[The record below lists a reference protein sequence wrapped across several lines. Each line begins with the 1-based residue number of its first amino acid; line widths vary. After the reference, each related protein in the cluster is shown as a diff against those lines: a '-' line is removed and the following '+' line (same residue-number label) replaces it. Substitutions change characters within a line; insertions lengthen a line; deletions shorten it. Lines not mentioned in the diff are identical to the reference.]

1 MRVTK
6 RSGRV
11 EDVKFDNV
19 TNRISKLTEGL
30 SNSVDVTKVAQQVF
44 SSIYDGINT
53 HEIDT
58 LSAEICIGMITSD
71 PDYEILATRI
81 TASNIQ
87 KRAANNFHIAMRKLH
102 KAGIVTHE
110 VLEVSSKVKDDIKPE
125 RDYDFGYFGLK
136 TLEKGYLQKIDGEII
151 ETPQYMY
158 MRVAIGIHGHDTERV
173 LETYDALSKGL
184 FIHATPTLFNAGTP
198 RPQMSSCFVAG
209 TAVFTT
215 NRGPVPIEEVC
226 IGDNV
231 VTHTGSIKP
240 VLQTHKNL
248 LGDRTLFDVKIYKTP
263 GFQVTGNHRFW
274 SITKEQLHW
283 KDEPQWNSIEHLR
296 VGDWI
301 SIPKTKLNTVYE
313 ILDMYELLKDE
324 NGTEHWTYSFEF
336 DGTKMR
342 RLTHFTSEYRP
353 NGITLKGEWFER
365 YIKVDEDFA
374 WFIGSWYG
382 DGCITY
388 QRSSAKSKRT
398 PTHRGISFAQN
409 PNNTTF
415 IEKIEKI
422 GCKYL
427 GVHACIS
434 KSKKRN
440 CLSISFNNSAIGNA
454 FNILFGRWSS
464 GKFLWPNMYSWNRNM
479 VSAFIGGLVSTD
491 GCCTLR
497 GNVTVQLTNQPLI
510 KSIFHLSRSVGL
522 DTSLTVG
529 SKPYKDRKQ
538 YIGRIQFPWIP
549 EIMKWVYKHYDDNR
563 LYKSERANTTLEID
577 GKIFLRIN
585 AKTRVK
591 DNLPEFVYTLGVKD
605 DHSYTVQGVIAE
617 NCFLIANKEDSIDGI
632 YDTVKECARISKWAG
647 GIGLHIHDV
656 RANKSH
662 IRGTN
667 GTSDGIIPML
677 RVYNSTAR
685 YVNQAGRR
693 KGSIAVYLE
702 PWHADILDFL
712 EIRLNQGDEEARCR
726 DLFSAMWIPDLF
738 MKRVESG
745 GNWSLFCPDQA
756 KGLSDVYGKEFED
769 LYEKY
774 EAEGLA
780 RKVVPASEVWKAIIK
795 SQSETGTPYMLY
807 KDACNEKSNHKH
819 VGTIKSSNL
828 CVAPETKILTSKGQQ
843 IISELVDQDVE
854 VWNGDEFSNVTIRQT
869 GKNQKLLTVK
879 TSKGLELRC
888 TPYHKFWIVGHNE
901 PIEAQNLEK
910 GMKII
915 KHSLPVINHNTEN
928 MKYAYTHGLFCAD
941 GTTSSHGN
949 PKRCLFKAKNNG
961 FCMRHQKNLKD
972 YEEDDDGTCQANSY
986 SEQKFLDLYHV
997 KKKLMKFID
1006 YDYASNNDACNK
1018 IRLRLPKDIDEK
1030 YTVPTEC
1037 SLESKLEWFAGLI
1050 DGDGC
1055 VTKHQGGRG
1064 ISIQI
1069 GSIHYN
1075 FLNDV
1080 LLMLQTIG
1088 VNSRINL
1095 SRNESIKELPGGSY
1109 TCKKLWRLLIP
1120 SGGVELLK
1128 TLGLNTRRVNINT
1141 ENLPNRQALH
1151 FDKIVSVE
1159 DLGETSDT
1167 FCFNEPLKHRG
1178 IFNGILTGNCTEIL
1192 EYTDKDETAVC
1203 NLASIALPKYVDV
1216 EKKEFNHEE
1225 LHRVTKM
1232 VTRNLNKVIDKNF
1245 YPTENGERSNMRH
1258 RPIGIGVQGL
1268 ADVFIMLRMSFGS
1281 EESRKLNRDIFE
1293 TIYHASLESSCE
1305 LAEMYGTYET
1315 FKGSP
1320 FSQGILQFDM
1330 WDRDPK
1336 FSGRYDWNAM
1346 RELVKKGTRNSLLL
1360 APMPTASTSQILGNN
1375 ECFEPYTTNIYLRRT
1390 LAGEFVVVNKHL
1402 VNDLKE
1408 RGLWSKEMKDLMVKA
1423 NGSVQNI
1430 IDIPDDLKE
1439 LYKTVWE
1446 MSQKTII
1453 DMAADRGVYID
1464 QSQSMNL
1471 FVESP
1476 TLSKLSSMH
1485 MYAWKTGLKTGM
1497 YYLRSKAK
1505 ARPIQFSLEAECAMC
1520 SA

>member
-30 SNSVDVTKVAQQVF
+30 SETVDVTKIAQQVF
-44 SSIYDGINT
+44 SSIYDGIKT
-53 HEIDT
+53 PEIDT

-110 VLEVSSKVKDDIKPE
+110 VLEVSSKVKDEIKPE
-125 RDYDFGYFGLK
+125 RDFEFGYFGLK
-136 TLEKGYLQKIDGEII
+136 TLEKGYLQKIDGEVI
-151 ETPQYMY
+151 ETPQYLY
-158 MRVAIGIHGHDTERV
+158 MRVAIGIHGHDIDHV
-173 LETYDALSKGL
+173 LETYEALSKGL

-198 RPQMSSCFVAG
+198 RPQMSS
-209 TAVFTT
+209 
-215 NRGPVPIEEVC
+215 
-226 IGDNV
+226 
-231 VTHTGSIKP
+231 
-240 VLQTHKNL
+240 
-248 LGDRTLFDVKIYKTP
+248 
-263 GFQVTGNHRFW
+263 
-274 SITKEQLHW
+274 
-283 KDEPQWNSIEHLR
+283 
-296 VGDWI
+296 
-301 SIPKTKLNTVYE
+301 
-313 ILDMYELLKDE
+313 
-324 NGTEHWTYSFEF
+324 
-336 DGTKMR
+336 
-342 RLTHFTSEYRP
+342 
-353 NGITLKGEWFER
+353 
-365 YIKVDEDFA
+365 
-374 WFIGSWYG
+374 
-382 DGCITY
+382 
-388 QRSSAKSKRT
+388 
-398 PTHRGISFAQN
+398 
-409 PNNTTF
+409 
-415 IEKIEKI
+415 
-422 GCKYL
+422 
-427 GVHACIS
+427 
-434 KSKKRN
+434 
-440 CLSISFNNSAIGNA
+440 
-454 FNILFGRWSS
+454 
-464 GKFLWPNMYSWNRNM
+464 
-479 VSAFIGGLVSTD
+479 
-491 GCCTLR
+491 
-497 GNVTVQLTNQPLI
+497 
-510 KSIFHLSRSVGL
+510 
-522 DTSLTVG
+522 
-529 SKPYKDRKQ
+529 
-538 YIGRIQFPWIP
+538 
-549 EIMKWVYKHYDDNR
+549 
-563 LYKSERANTTLEID
+563 
-577 GKIFLRIN
+577 
-585 AKTRVK
+585 
-591 DNLPEFVYTLGVKD
+591 
-605 DHSYTVQGVIAE
+605 
-617 NCFLIANKEDSIDGI
+617 CFLIANKEDSIDGI

-647 GIGLHIHDV
+647 GIGLHVHDV

-738 MKRVESG
+738 MKRVESD

-774 EAEGLA
+774 ESEGIA
-780 RKVVPASEVWKAIIK
+780 TKVVPASEIWKSIIK

-819 VGTIKSSNL
+819 IGTIKSSNL
-828 CVAPETKILTSKGQQ
+828 C
-843 IISELVDQDVE
+843 
-854 VWNGDEFSNVTIRQT
+854 
-869 GKNQKLLTVK
+869 
-879 TSKGLELRC
+879 
-888 TPYHKFWIVGHNE
+888 
-901 PIEAQNLEK
+901 
-910 GMKII
+910 
-915 KHSLPVINHNTEN
+915 
-928 MKYAYTHGLFCAD
+928 
-941 GTTSSHGN
+941 
-949 PKRCLFKAKNNG
+949 
-961 FCMRHQKNLKD
+961 
-972 YEEDDDGTCQANSY
+972 
-986 SEQKFLDLYHV
+986 
-997 KKKLMKFID
+997 
-1006 YDYASNNDACNK
+1006 
-1018 IRLRLPKDIDEK
+1018 
-1030 YTVPTEC
+1030 
-1037 SLESKLEWFAGLI
+1037 
-1050 DGDGC
+1050 
-1055 VTKHQGGRG
+1055 
-1064 ISIQI
+1064 
-1069 GSIHYN
+1069 
-1075 FLNDV
+1075 
-1080 LLMLQTIG
+1080 
-1088 VNSRINL
+1088 
-1095 SRNESIKELPGGSY
+1095 
-1109 TCKKLWRLLIP
+1109 
-1120 SGGVELLK
+1120 
-1128 TLGLNTRRVNINT
+1128 
-1141 ENLPNRQALH
+1141 
-1151 FDKIVSVE
+1151 
-1159 DLGETSDT
+1159 
-1167 FCFNEPLKHRG
+1167 
-1178 IFNGILTGNCTEIL
+1178 TEIL
-1192 EYTDKDETAVC
+1192 EFTDKEETAVC

-1232 VTRNLNKVIDKNF
+1232 VTRNLNRVIDKNF
-1245 YPTENGERSNMRH
+1245 YPTENGKRSNMRH

-1268 ADVFIMLRMSFGS
+1268 ADVFIMLRMTFGS
-1281 EESRKLNRDIFE
+1281 EESRKLNIDIFE

-1305 LAEMYGTYET
+1305 LAEMYGPYST

-1320 FSQGILQFDM
+1320 FSKGILQFDM

-1346 RELVKKGTRNSLLL
+1346 RKLVKKGTINSLLL

-1476 TLSKLSSMH
+1476 TISKLSSMH

-1505 ARPIQFSLEAECAMC
+1505 SRPIQFSLEAECSMC

>member
-30 SNSVDVTKVAQQVF
+30 SETVDVTKIAQQVF
-44 SSIYDGINT
+44 SSIYDGIKT
-53 HEIDT
+53 PEIDT

-125 RDYDFGYFGLK
+125 RDFEFGYFGLK

-151 ETPQYMY
+151 ETPQYLY
-158 MRVAIGIHGHDTERV
+158 MRVAIGIHGHDIDHV

-198 RPQMSSCFVAG
+198 RPQMSSCF
-209 TAVFTT
+209 
-215 NRGPVPIEEVC
+215 
-226 IGDNV
+226 
-231 VTHTGSIKP
+231 
-240 VLQTHKNL
+240 
-248 LGDRTLFDVKIYKTP
+248 
-263 GFQVTGNHRFW
+263 
-274 SITKEQLHW
+274 
-283 KDEPQWNSIEHLR
+283 
-296 VGDWI
+296 
-301 SIPKTKLNTVYE
+301 
-313 ILDMYELLKDE
+313 
-324 NGTEHWTYSFEF
+324 
-336 DGTKMR
+336 
-342 RLTHFTSEYRP
+342 
-353 NGITLKGEWFER
+353 
-365 YIKVDEDFA
+365 
-374 WFIGSWYG
+374 
-382 DGCITY
+382 
-388 QRSSAKSKRT
+388 
-398 PTHRGISFAQN
+398 
-409 PNNTTF
+409 
-415 IEKIEKI
+415 
-422 GCKYL
+422 
-427 GVHACIS
+427 
-434 KSKKRN
+434 
-440 CLSISFNNSAIGNA
+440 
-454 FNILFGRWSS
+454 
-464 GKFLWPNMYSWNRNM
+464 
-479 VSAFIGGLVSTD
+479 
-491 GCCTLR
+491 
-497 GNVTVQLTNQPLI
+497 
-510 KSIFHLSRSVGL
+510 
-522 DTSLTVG
+522 
-529 SKPYKDRKQ
+529 
-538 YIGRIQFPWIP
+538 
-549 EIMKWVYKHYDDNR
+549 
-563 LYKSERANTTLEID
+563 
-577 GKIFLRIN
+577 
-585 AKTRVK
+585 
-591 DNLPEFVYTLGVKD
+591 
-605 DHSYTVQGVIAE
+605 
-617 NCFLIANKEDSIDGI
+617 LIANKEDSIDGI

-647 GIGLHIHDV
+647 GIGLHVHDV

-677 RVYNSTAR
+677 RVYNTTAR

-712 EIRLNQGDEEARCR
+712 EIRLNQGDEDARCR

-738 MKRVESG
+738 MKRVESD
-745 GNWSLFCPDQA
+745 GNWSLFCPDTA
-756 KGLSDVYGKEFED
+756 RGLSDVYGKEFED

-774 EAEGLA
+774 EADGLA
-780 RKVVPASEVWKAIIK
+780 TKVVPASEIWKAIIK

-819 VGTIKSSNL
+819 IGTIKSSNL
-828 CVAPETKILTSKGQQ
+828 
-843 IISELVDQDVE
+843 
-854 VWNGDEFSNVTIRQT
+854 
-869 GKNQKLLTVK
+869 
-879 TSKGLELRC
+879 
-888 TPYHKFWIVGHNE
+888 
-901 PIEAQNLEK
+901 
-910 GMKII
+910 
-915 KHSLPVINHNTEN
+915 
-928 MKYAYTHGLFCAD
+928 
-941 GTTSSHGN
+941 
-949 PKRCLFKAKNNG
+949 
-961 FCMRHQKNLKD
+961 
-972 YEEDDDGTCQANSY
+972 
-986 SEQKFLDLYHV
+986 
-997 KKKLMKFID
+997 
-1006 YDYASNNDACNK
+1006 
-1018 IRLRLPKDIDEK
+1018 
-1030 YTVPTEC
+1030 
-1037 SLESKLEWFAGLI
+1037 
-1050 DGDGC
+1050 
-1055 VTKHQGGRG
+1055 
-1064 ISIQI
+1064 
-1069 GSIHYN
+1069 
-1075 FLNDV
+1075 
-1080 LLMLQTIG
+1080 
-1088 VNSRINL
+1088 
-1095 SRNESIKELPGGSY
+1095 
-1109 TCKKLWRLLIP
+1109 
-1120 SGGVELLK
+1120 
-1128 TLGLNTRRVNINT
+1128 
-1141 ENLPNRQALH
+1141 
-1151 FDKIVSVE
+1151 
-1159 DLGETSDT
+1159 
-1167 FCFNEPLKHRG
+1167 
-1178 IFNGILTGNCTEIL
+1178 CTEIL

-1232 VTRNLNKVIDKNF
+1232 ITRNLNKVIDKNF
-1245 YPTENGERSNMRH
+1245 YPTENGKRSNMRH

-1268 ADVFIMLRMSFGS
+1268 ADVFIMLRMTFGS
-1281 EESRKLNRDIFE
+1281 EESRKLNIDIFE

-1305 LAEMYGTYET
+1305 LAEMYGPYES

-1320 FSQGILQFDM
+1320 FSKGILQFDM

-1346 RELVKKGTRNSLLL
+1346 RELVKKGTMNSLLL

-1453 DMAADRGVYID
+1453 DMAADRAVYID

-1476 TLSKLSSMH
+1476 TISKLSSMH

-1505 ARPIQFSLEAECAMC
+1505 SRPIQFSLEAECSMC

>member
-30 SNSVDVTKVAQQVF
+30 SETVDVTKIAQQVF
-44 SSIYDGINT
+44 SSIYDGIKT
-53 HEIDT
+53 PEIDT

-110 VLEVSSKVKDDIKPE
+110 VLEVSSKVKDDIKHE
-125 RDYDFGYFGLK
+125 RDFEFGYFGLK

-151 ETPQYMY
+151 ETPQYLY
-158 MRVAIGIHGHDTERV
+158 MRVAIGIHGHDIDHV

-198 RPQMSSCFVAG
+198 RPQMSSCF
-209 TAVFTT
+209 
-215 NRGPVPIEEVC
+215 
-226 IGDNV
+226 
-231 VTHTGSIKP
+231 
-240 VLQTHKNL
+240 
-248 LGDRTLFDVKIYKTP
+248 
-263 GFQVTGNHRFW
+263 
-274 SITKEQLHW
+274 
-283 KDEPQWNSIEHLR
+283 
-296 VGDWI
+296 
-301 SIPKTKLNTVYE
+301 
-313 ILDMYELLKDE
+313 
-324 NGTEHWTYSFEF
+324 
-336 DGTKMR
+336 
-342 RLTHFTSEYRP
+342 
-353 NGITLKGEWFER
+353 
-365 YIKVDEDFA
+365 
-374 WFIGSWYG
+374 
-382 DGCITY
+382 
-388 QRSSAKSKRT
+388 
-398 PTHRGISFAQN
+398 
-409 PNNTTF
+409 
-415 IEKIEKI
+415 
-422 GCKYL
+422 
-427 GVHACIS
+427 
-434 KSKKRN
+434 
-440 CLSISFNNSAIGNA
+440 
-454 FNILFGRWSS
+454 
-464 GKFLWPNMYSWNRNM
+464 
-479 VSAFIGGLVSTD
+479 
-491 GCCTLR
+491 
-497 GNVTVQLTNQPLI
+497 
-510 KSIFHLSRSVGL
+510 
-522 DTSLTVG
+522 
-529 SKPYKDRKQ
+529 
-538 YIGRIQFPWIP
+538 
-549 EIMKWVYKHYDDNR
+549 
-563 LYKSERANTTLEID
+563 
-577 GKIFLRIN
+577 
-585 AKTRVK
+585 
-591 DNLPEFVYTLGVKD
+591 
-605 DHSYTVQGVIAE
+605 
-617 NCFLIANKEDSIDGI
+617 LIANKEDSIDGI

-647 GIGLHIHDV
+647 GIGLHVHDV

-738 MKRVESG
+738 MKRVESD

-756 KGLSDVYGKEFED
+756 KGLSDVYGKEFEE

-774 EAEGLA
+774 ESEGIA
-780 RKVVPASEVWKAIIK
+780 TKVVPASEIWKAIIK

-819 VGTIKSSNL
+819 IGTIKSSNL
-828 CVAPETKILTSKGQQ
+828 C
-843 IISELVDQDVE
+843 
-854 VWNGDEFSNVTIRQT
+854 
-869 GKNQKLLTVK
+869 
-879 TSKGLELRC
+879 
-888 TPYHKFWIVGHNE
+888 
-901 PIEAQNLEK
+901 
-910 GMKII
+910 
-915 KHSLPVINHNTEN
+915 
-928 MKYAYTHGLFCAD
+928 
-941 GTTSSHGN
+941 
-949 PKRCLFKAKNNG
+949 
-961 FCMRHQKNLKD
+961 
-972 YEEDDDGTCQANSY
+972 
-986 SEQKFLDLYHV
+986 
-997 KKKLMKFID
+997 
-1006 YDYASNNDACNK
+1006 
-1018 IRLRLPKDIDEK
+1018 
-1030 YTVPTEC
+1030 
-1037 SLESKLEWFAGLI
+1037 
-1050 DGDGC
+1050 
-1055 VTKHQGGRG
+1055 
-1064 ISIQI
+1064 
-1069 GSIHYN
+1069 
-1075 FLNDV
+1075 
-1080 LLMLQTIG
+1080 
-1088 VNSRINL
+1088 
-1095 SRNESIKELPGGSY
+1095 
-1109 TCKKLWRLLIP
+1109 
-1120 SGGVELLK
+1120 
-1128 TLGLNTRRVNINT
+1128 
-1141 ENLPNRQALH
+1141 
-1151 FDKIVSVE
+1151 
-1159 DLGETSDT
+1159 
-1167 FCFNEPLKHRG
+1167 
-1178 IFNGILTGNCTEIL
+1178 TEIL
-1192 EYTDKDETAVC
+1192 EFTDKDETAVC

-1245 YPTENGERSNMRH
+1245 YPTENGKRSNMRH

-1268 ADVFIMLRMSFGS
+1268 ADVFIMLRMTFGS
-1281 EESRKLNRDIFE
+1281 EESRKLNIDIFE

-1305 LAEMYGTYET
+1305 LAEMYGPYET

-1320 FSQGILQFDM
+1320 FSKGILQFDM

-1346 RELVKKGTRNSLLL
+1346 RKLVKRGTMNSLLL

-1476 TLSKLSSMH
+1476 TVSKLSSMH

-1505 ARPIQFSLEAECAMC
+1505 SRPIQFSLEAECSMC

>member
-110 VLEVSSKVKDDIKPE
+110 VLEVSSKVRDDIKPE

-158 MRVAIGIHGHDTERV
+158 MRVSIGIHGHDTERV

-198 RPQMSSCFVAG
+198 RPQMSS
-209 TAVFTT
+209 
-215 NRGPVPIEEVC
+215 
-226 IGDNV
+226 
-231 VTHTGSIKP
+231 
-240 VLQTHKNL
+240 
-248 LGDRTLFDVKIYKTP
+248 
-263 GFQVTGNHRFW
+263 
-274 SITKEQLHW
+274 
-283 KDEPQWNSIEHLR
+283 
-296 VGDWI
+296 
-301 SIPKTKLNTVYE
+301 
-313 ILDMYELLKDE
+313 
-324 NGTEHWTYSFEF
+324 
-336 DGTKMR
+336 
-342 RLTHFTSEYRP
+342 
-353 NGITLKGEWFER
+353 
-365 YIKVDEDFA
+365 
-374 WFIGSWYG
+374 
-382 DGCITY
+382 
-388 QRSSAKSKRT
+388 
-398 PTHRGISFAQN
+398 
-409 PNNTTF
+409 
-415 IEKIEKI
+415 
-422 GCKYL
+422 
-427 GVHACIS
+427 
-434 KSKKRN
+434 
-440 CLSISFNNSAIGNA
+440 
-454 FNILFGRWSS
+454 
-464 GKFLWPNMYSWNRNM
+464 
-479 VSAFIGGLVSTD
+479 
-491 GCCTLR
+491 
-497 GNVTVQLTNQPLI
+497 
-510 KSIFHLSRSVGL
+510 
-522 DTSLTVG
+522 
-529 SKPYKDRKQ
+529 
-538 YIGRIQFPWIP
+538 
-549 EIMKWVYKHYDDNR
+549 
-563 LYKSERANTTLEID
+563 
-577 GKIFLRIN
+577 
-585 AKTRVK
+585 
-591 DNLPEFVYTLGVKD
+591 
-605 DHSYTVQGVIAE
+605 
-617 NCFLIANKEDSIDGI
+617 CFLIANKEDSIDGI

-828 CVAPETKILTSKGQQ
+828 C
-843 IISELVDQDVE
+843 
-854 VWNGDEFSNVTIRQT
+854 
-869 GKNQKLLTVK
+869 
-879 TSKGLELRC
+879 
-888 TPYHKFWIVGHNE
+888 
-901 PIEAQNLEK
+901 
-910 GMKII
+910 
-915 KHSLPVINHNTEN
+915 
-928 MKYAYTHGLFCAD
+928 
-941 GTTSSHGN
+941 
-949 PKRCLFKAKNNG
+949 
-961 FCMRHQKNLKD
+961 
-972 YEEDDDGTCQANSY
+972 
-986 SEQKFLDLYHV
+986 
-997 KKKLMKFID
+997 
-1006 YDYASNNDACNK
+1006 
-1018 IRLRLPKDIDEK
+1018 
-1030 YTVPTEC
+1030 
-1037 SLESKLEWFAGLI
+1037 
-1050 DGDGC
+1050 
-1055 VTKHQGGRG
+1055 
-1064 ISIQI
+1064 
-1069 GSIHYN
+1069 
-1075 FLNDV
+1075 
-1080 LLMLQTIG
+1080 
-1088 VNSRINL
+1088 
-1095 SRNESIKELPGGSY
+1095 
-1109 TCKKLWRLLIP
+1109 
-1120 SGGVELLK
+1120 
-1128 TLGLNTRRVNINT
+1128 
-1141 ENLPNRQALH
+1141 
-1151 FDKIVSVE
+1151 
-1159 DLGETSDT
+1159 
-1167 FCFNEPLKHRG
+1167 
-1178 IFNGILTGNCTEIL
+1178 TEIL

-1293 TIYHASLESSCE
+1293 TIYHAALESSCE

-1423 NGSVQNI
+1423 GGSVQNI